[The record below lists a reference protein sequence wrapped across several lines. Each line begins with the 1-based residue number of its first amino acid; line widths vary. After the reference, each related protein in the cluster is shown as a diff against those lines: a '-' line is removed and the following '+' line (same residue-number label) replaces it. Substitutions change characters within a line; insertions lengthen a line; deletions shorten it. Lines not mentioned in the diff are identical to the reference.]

1 MGVRWRILR
10 LMRGDGVTFG
20 GVGGFVFAPVAED
33 FVFDPRHV
41 GVVVGIVLFLCPLHD
56 LLLAWNS
63 ASGDPVIQSALD
75 ERAFVGIGG

>member
-56 LLLAWNS
+56 LLLLWVFCLLGTCEWRPS
-63 ASGDPVIQSALD
+63 DSVC
-75 ERAFVGIGG
+75 VG